1 MRVAV
6 RVRPGARQVR
16 VGGRY
21 DGRLGAA
28 LLVSVGARPVDGR
41 ATEAVAEALA
51 EAFGVPSRQ
60 VRLVS
65 GLRSRDKI
73 FEVIAPEA
81 ETQLGQLLAAG

>member
-1 MRVAV
+1 
-6 RVRPGARQVR
+6 VRPGARQVL

-21 DGRLGAA
+21 DGRLGTA
-28 LLVSVGARPVDGR
+28 LLVSVVARPVDGR
-41 ATEAVAEALA
+41 ATEAVVKALA

-60 VRLVS
+60 VSLVS

-81 ETQLGQLLAAG
+81 EARLGQLLAAG

>member
-1 MRVAV
+1 MSVA
-6 RVRPGARQVR
+6 
-16 VGGRY
+16 
-21 DGRLGAA
+21 
-28 LLVSVGARPVDGR
+28 ARPVDGQ

-73 FEVIAPEA
+73 FDVIAPEA
-81 ETQLGQLLAAG
+81 ETRLGQLLATG